1 MQMEVLKDPS
11 ISVLSRFV
19 NPYETECMCFL
30 TSFAEVSELV
40 AFLFSFF
47 LLSFFFYSQEIISGE
62 SEEETNGVNLMEFSD
77 EILLH
82 ILSYVPC
89 TDLVLNVRRTCRK
102 LATLC
107 LDKSLTHTVILQKD
121 YKVGRVA
128 CFFCCL

>member
-1 MQMEVLKDPS
+1 MKDLVKVPWLHVKFCTTS
-11 ISVLSRFV
+11 I
-19 NPYETECMCFL
+19 
-30 TSFAEVSELV
+30 
-40 AFLFSFF
+40 FSFSF
-47 LLSFFFYSQEIISGE
+47 SSFFFFLQEVVSEE
-62 SEEETNGVNLMEFSD
+62 SEEESNGVNLMEFSD

-107 LDKSLTHTVILQKD
+107 LDKSLTHTVLLQKD

-128 CFFCCL
+128 CFFC

>member
-1 MQMEVLKDPS
+1 MQMEVLKDSS
-11 ISVLSRFV
+11 ISVLSHFI
-19 NPYETECMCFL
+19 NPYETRGICFL

-40 AFLFSFF
+40 GFLFFF
-47 LLSFFFYSQEIISGE
+47 IFFSSPQEIVSRE
-62 SEEETNGVNLMEFSD
+62 SEEESNGINLMEFSD

-107 LDKSLTHTVILQKD
+107 LDKSLTHTVLLQKD

-128 CFFCCL
+128 CFFC

>member
-1 MQMEVLKDPS
+1 MW
-11 ISVLSRFV
+11 
-19 NPYETECMCFL
+19 
-30 TSFAEVSELV
+30 SFALRPYSPFLFPLFLFHQEVVSE
-40 AFLFSFF
+40 
-47 LLSFFFYSQEIISGE
+47 E
-62 SEEETNGVNLMEFSD
+62 SEEESNGVNLMEFSD

-107 LDKSLTHTVILQKD
+107 LDKSLTHTVLLQKD

-128 CFFCCL
+128 CFFC

>member
-1 MQMEVLKDPS
+1 MRLG
-11 ISVLSRFV
+11 L
-19 NPYETECMCFL
+19 CFL
-30 TSFAEVSELV
+30 TSFAEVSELI
-40 AFLFSFF
+40 AFIFLFSFPF
-47 LLSFFFYSQEIISGE
+47 SLPPQEIASGE
-62 SEEETNGVNLMEFSD
+62 SEEESNGVNLMEFSD

-107 LDKSLTHTVILQKD
+107 LDKSLTHTVLLQKD

-128 CFFCCL
+128 CCFS

>member
-1 MQMEVLKDPS
+1 MLANSERPSESTMAPCEVLHYLH
-11 ISVLSRFV
+11 ILLFF
-19 NPYETECMCFL
+19 FL
-30 TSFAEVSELV
+30 FFFFFLQEVVSE
-40 AFLFSFF
+40 
-47 LLSFFFYSQEIISGE
+47 E
-62 SEEETNGVNLMEFSD
+62 SEEESNGVNLMEFSD

-107 LDKSLTHTVILQKD
+107 LDKSLTHTVLLQKD

-128 CFFCCL
+128 CCFC